1 MAAKAEGVAD
11 GDTDLP
17 LLRLPGNIVYI
28 YIAGRVNIVE
38 VDSRGDKRFFDSLA
52 ADNQFDC
59 TCCAERVSEGAFS
72 GADGEFVGVFA
83 ETRADSDAFGDIVK
97 LGAGPVCVD
106 VIDLFNGDL
115 AVGEGKF
122 HSLCGACAV

>member
-1 MAAKAEGVAD
+1 VAAKAEGVAD
-11 GDTDLP
+11 GDTNFS

-28 YIAGRVNIVE
+28 YITGRVDIVE

-52 ADNQFDC
+52 ADNQLDC
-59 TCCAERVSEGAFS
+59 TGRTERVSEGAFS
-72 GADGEFVGVFA
+72 GADGEFIGVPA
-83 ETRADSDAFGDIVK
+83 KNGADSDTFGDIVK
-97 LGAGPVCVD
+97 LGAGSVGVD
-106 VIDLFNGDL
+106 VIDLFNSDL